1 MTAKE
6 YLSQAKYIDNR
17 IASKREQI
25 QNLNDL
31 ATKCTSTWSDM
42 PGSTNQG
49 GSRMADC
56 VMKIIDLEEQI
67 SEEMVK
73 LIELKK
79 EIADTINTIEND
91 EYKTLLEKRYLCWM
105 TWEKIA
111 VDMNYSAQH
120 IHRLHGN
127 ALRLKYQNKE
137 DGLNGTTTLSILKIV
152 VLPSFRRRKL

>member
-6 YLSQAKYIDNR
+6 YLSQARYLDNR

-42 PGSTNQG
+42 PRSQNTGR
-49 GSRMADC
+49 SRMADC
-56 VMKIIDLEEQI
+56 VMAIIELENEI
-67 SEEMVK
+67 SAEMAR

-79 EIADTINTIEND
+79 EISETINDIDND
-91 EYKTLLEKRYLCWM
+91 EYKTLLEKRYLCWL

-111 VDMNYSAQH
+111 VDMNYSVQH
-120 IHRLHGN
+120 VHRLHGN
-127 ALRLKYQNKE
+127 ALKQVKVPFHNA
-137 DGLNGTTTLSILKIV
+137 NI
-152 VLPSFRRRKL
+152 